1 MQDAQRIDRILAD
14 ISLCG
19 RLDDSDV
26 RSIVQRLRD
35 HCFEN
40 VQVSLDQCLGW
51 LDDDIGEEPELS
63 SIDSKQEKL
72 ELRYQDRGEY
82 DMHTLRELRRAVA

>member
-19 RLDDSDV
+19 RIDDSDV

-35 HCFEN
+35 HCFDN
-40 VQVSLDQCLGW
+40 VRVSLDQCLAW
-51 LDDDIGEEPELS
+51 LDDDIGAEPELS
-63 SIDSKQEKL
+63 AFDSKQEKL
-72 ELRYQDRGEY
+72 EVPEPRGEY
-82 DMHTLRELRRAVA
+82 DMHTLRELRRAMA

>member
-1 MQDAQRIDRILAD
+1 MQDTQRIDRILAD

-63 SIDSKQEKL
+63 AFDKPERL
-72 ELRYQDRGEY
+72 EVLQVLEPSQRVPTWFSEARG
-82 DMHTLRELRRAVA
+82 

>member
-19 RLDDSDV
+19 RIDDSDV

-35 HCFEN
+35 HSFEN
-40 VQVSLDQCLGW
+40 VWASLDQCLGW
-51 LDDDIGEEPELS
+51 LDDDIGAEPELS
-63 SIDSKQEKL
+63 AIDKPGEKL
-72 ELRYQDRGEY
+72 EVLQVLDKAQRVPTWFSEARG
-82 DMHTLRELRRAVA
+82 

>member
-35 HCFEN
+35 HCFDN
-40 VQVSLDQCLGW
+40 VLVSLDQCLGW
-51 LDDDIGEEPELS
+51 LDDDIGPEPELLAF
-63 SIDSKQEKL
+63 DSKMEKPEVL
-72 ELRYQDRGEY
+72 QVLDKSQRVP
-82 DMHTLRELRRAVA
+82 TWVTVAI

>member
-63 SIDSKQEKL
+63 SIDSKPEKL
-72 ELRYQDRGEY
+72 EVLRVLEPADKVPTW
-82 DMHTLRELRRAVA
+82 MKHAVSI